1 MPPTLIYLLI
11 RYYFCLAHFQHEL
24 LLMSPSCPCR
34 QGYHGM
40 FPHIDVE
47 QDEQDHCQG
56 WGYRTSRTGDES
68 EQVETGCEE
77 CRGPRAVVKQAV
89 GSRSIVDFRN
99 CCYTAE
105 SCDAGKMRHIKC
117 NATKRPDAQASKG
130 HSAIIQQNHVTA
142 KRCTIL
148 SVRQAIRFQ
157 CDKVSE
163 GPRCCGVNLKR

>member
-1 MPPTLIYLLI
+1 M
-11 RYYFCLAHFQHEL
+11 FS
-24 LLMSPSCPCR
+24 MSSGLSLHVSMHR
-34 QGYHGM
+34 GGAGRAGSLSGLG
-40 FPHIDVE
+40 F
-47 QDEQDHCQG
+47 
-56 WGYRTSRTGDES
+56 RTSRAGDES

-77 CRGPRAVVKQAV
+77 CRGLRAVVEQVV
-89 GSRSIVDFRN
+89 GSRSIVDFQN

-117 NATKRPDAQASKG
+117 NATKRPGAQASKG

-163 GPRCCGVNLKR
+163 GPRCCGVLRP